1 MDIDFD
7 SLESREVD
15 LATSS
20 AHPET
25 SKILSELDRKKLAR
39 KIALPTNDL
48 EVRSRLRQLEQPVTL
63 FGEGPADRRD
73 RLREF
78 LAKIRLEEQ
87 RERRERGD
95 ASDSQDDDEDEEDKE
110 GDEDGEDQDEDEE
123 FYTEGSLQLKKAR
136 REIVNYSLPR
146 ARKRIARQKI
156 DSTVTL
162 ARLMDVRK
170 TVFENLQSF
179 TNLGSQIGD
188 TRALSSVRFSPD
200 SKMLLTGSWTG
211 QAKLWNVP
219 SCKPIRT
226 LKGHSER
233 IGGVAWHPDATLTQ
247 SSQSINF
254 ATSGADN
261 LIKLWN
267 LESDSSISTLS
278 GHEGRVCRINFHPSG
293 KYLGSASYDST
304 WRLWDV
310 ETCQELLL
318 QEGHSKE
325 VYAISFQQDGSLVC
339 TGGLDAI
346 ARLWDLRSGR
356 TSLVLSGHSRDIL
369 SIDFSPNGY
378 QVATGSNDDTI
389 RIWDLRN
396 QKAIATI
403 PGHKSAISDLKFFQ
417 AEKLPSQQQQ
427 DQENGDGYPNC
438 KIPKAFEDLEIFKD
452 ISTDKVKK
460 EEEEGQD
467 VEMMNGNNNNN
478 GITTMKP
485 DFPISGS
492 FLVSSGY
499 DGYVKIWS
507 ADDWQLV
514 RSLSNDS
521 SGKVMSCDV
530 SSDAR
535 FIVSG
540 QYDRSYKLWATSD
553 VDLS

>member
-7 SLESREVD
+7 NLETREVD
-15 LATSS
+15 LATSA

-39 KIALPTNDL
+39 KIALPTNDG
-48 EVRSRLRQLEQPVTL
+48 EVRTRLRELAEPITL

-73 RLREF
+73 RLRDI
-78 LAKIRLEEQ
+78 LAKARL
-87 RERRERGD
+87 ERGD
-95 ASDSQDDDEDEEDKE
+95 QMDVDAPDPDEASDGASDEDDDDDK
-110 GDEDGEDQDEDEE
+110 DEE
-123 FYTEGSLQLKKAR
+123 FYTEGSAALKKAR
-136 REIVNYSLPR
+136 RDMAEYSLPR
-146 ARKRIARQKI
+146 ARKRIARQKL
-156 DSTVTL
+156 DASVPL

-170 TVFENLQSF
+170 AVFSNLESF

-188 TRALSSVRFSPD
+188 TRALSAVRFSPD
-200 SKMLLTGSWTG
+200 SSMLLSGSWTG
-211 QAKLWNVP
+211 MAKLWSVP
-219 SCKPIRT
+219 ACREIRS
-226 LKGHSER
+226 LKGHKER
-233 IGGVAWHPDATLTQ
+233 IGGVAWHPEATL
-247 SSQSINF
+247 SQSASAVNF

-261 LIKLWN
+261 EIKLWN
-267 LESDSSISTLS
+267 LESDASIRTLT

-293 KYLGSASYDST
+293 RYLGSASYDAT

-310 ETCQELLL
+310 ESGEELLL

-325 VYAISFQQDGSLVC
+325 VYAVAFQNDGALAC

-369 SIDFSPNGY
+369 AIDFSPNGY

-396 QKAIATI
+396 TQAIATI

-417 AEKLPSQQQQ
+417 APRS
-427 DQENGDGYPNC
+427 DAYPTTSV
-438 KIPKAFEDLEIFKD
+438 PRAFAGMDIFSSSMD
-452 ISTDKVKK
+452 VSGDKVKDEDVK
-460 EEEEGQD
+460 PEQD
-467 VEMMNGNNNNN
+467 DVQANGAN
-478 GITTMKP
+478 GASPNSLGSARRAADAP
-485 DFPISGS
+485 DFPVSGS

-499 DGYVKIWS
+499 DGYVKVWS
-507 ADDWQLV
+507 ADDWQVV
-514 RSLSNDS
+514 RSLSNDA
-521 SGKVMSCDV
+521 SGKVMSVDV

-540 QYDRSYKLWATSD
+540 QYDRSFKLWATAD

>member
-7 SLESREVD
+7 SLESREID

-39 KIALPTNDL
+39 KIALPTNDG

-78 LAKIRLEEQ
+78 LARIRMEEQ
-87 RERRERGD
+87 RERRERGEEGGGSESEGD
-95 ASDSQDDDEDEEDKE
+95 EEEDGDKEGEEDDDDE
-110 GDEDGEDQDEDEE
+110 EDEE

-136 REIVNYSLPR
+136 KEIANYSLPR
-146 ARKRIARQKI
+146 ARKRIARQRL

-170 TVFENLQSF
+170 TVFEKLSNF

-188 TRALSSVRFSPD
+188 TRALSAVRFSPD
-200 SKMLLTGSWTG
+200 SKLLLTGSWTG
-211 QAKLWNVP
+211 QAKVWDVP
-219 SCKPIRT
+219 SCKEVKT

-247 SSQSINF
+247 STKSVNF

-267 LESDSSISTLS
+267 LDSDQSVSTLK

-293 KYLGSASYDST
+293 RYLGSASYDST

-310 ETCQELLL
+310 ETCTELLL

-325 VYAISFQQDGSLVC
+325 VYAISFQNDGGLVC

-369 SIDFSPNGY
+369 SIDFSSNGY

-396 QKAIATI
+396 QKAVATI

-417 AEKLPSQQQQ
+417 AEKQQQNLGG
-427 DQENGDGYPNC
+427 DGDGYPNC
-438 KIPKAFEDLEIFKD
+438 KIPRAFEDLEIFKD
-452 ISTDKVKK
+452 VSTDTVKK
-460 EEEEGQD
+460 EEED
-467 VEMMNGNNNNN
+467 VEMNGGAAN
-478 GITTMKP
+478 GSNREKP

-499 DGYVKIWS
+499 DGFVKIWS

>member
-7 SLESREVD
+7 SLESREID

-25 SKILSELDRKKLAR
+25 SAILSELDRKKLAR
-39 KIALPTNDL
+39 KIALPTNDG
-48 EVRSRLRQLEQPVTL
+48 EVRSRLRQLDQPVTL

-73 RLREF
+73 RLREYM
-78 LAKIRLEEQ
+78 ARMRMEQGQAGRLTMGDGGIESEE
-87 RERRERGD
+87 EEE
-95 ASDSQDDDEDEEDKE
+95 SSDDEAEGDKE
-110 GDEDGEDQDEDEE
+110 EGDEE
-123 FYTEGSLQLKKAR
+123 FYTEGTGALKKAR
-136 REIVNYSLPR
+136 REIANYSLPR
-146 ARKRIARQKI
+146 ARKRIARQKL
-156 DSTVTL
+156 DSTVPL

-170 TVFENLQSF
+170 AVFQNLESF

-188 TRALSSVRFSPD
+188 TRALSAVRFSPD

-211 QAKLWNVP
+211 MAKLWNVP
-219 SCKPIRT
+219 SCKEVRT

-233 IGGVAWHPDATLTQ
+233 IGGVAWHPDATL
-247 SSQSINF
+247 SQSPTSVNF

-267 LESDSSISTLS
+267 LESDTALSTLS

-293 KYLGSASYDST
+293 RFLGSASYDAT

-310 ETCQELLL
+310 ETAQELLL

-325 VYAISFQQDGSLVC
+325 VYAIAFQNDGALVC

-369 SIDFSPNGY
+369 SIDFSSNGY

-389 RIWDLRN
+389 RVWDIRN
-396 QKAIATI
+396 HKAIATI

-417 AEKLPSQQQQ
+417 AEKLPSSE
-427 DQENGDGYPNC
+427 DDYPST
-438 KIPKAFEDLEIFKD
+438 KIPKAFEDMEIFKD
-452 ISTDKVKK
+452 VSQDQVKK
-460 EEEEGQD
+460 EEEEED
-467 VEMMNGNNNNN
+467 VKMNGLN
-478 GITTMKP
+478 GGGPKP
-485 DFPISGS
+485 DFPVSGS

-499 DGYVKIWS
+499 DGYVKVWS
-507 ADDWQLV
+507 ADDWQQV

-540 QYDRSYKLWATSD
+540 QYDRSYKLWATAD

>member
-1 MDIDFD
+1 MEIDFD
-7 SLESREVD
+7 SLETREID

-25 SKILSELDRKKLAR
+25 AQILSELDRKKLAR
-39 KIALPTNDL
+39 KIALPTNDG
-48 EVRSRLRQLEQPVTL
+48 EVRARLRELDQPVTL

-73 RLREF
+73 RLRDL
-78 LAKIRLEEQ
+78 LAQARMSKMGSGAN
-87 RERRERGD
+87 GD
-95 ASDSQDDDEDEEDKE
+95 GIEIEGADDQ
-110 GDEDGEDQDEDEE
+110 GSDEDGDDDDADDDDDQDEE
-123 FYTEGSLQLKKAR
+123 FYTEGSIELKKAR
-136 REIVNYSLPR
+136 RDLADYSLPR
-146 ARKRIARQKI
+146 ARKRIARQRT
-156 DSTVTL
+156 DATVPL

-170 TVFENLQSF
+170 AVFSNLESF

-188 TRALSSVRFSPD
+188 TRALSAVRFSPD

-211 QAKLWNVP
+211 VAKLWNVP
-219 SCKPIRT
+219 SCKEIRT

-247 SSQSINF
+247 SPTAVNF

-261 LIKLWN
+261 LIKLWD
-267 LESDSSISTLS
+267 LETENSIQTLS

-293 KYLGSASYDST
+293 RYLGSASYDAT

-310 ETCQELLL
+310 ETASELLL

-325 VYAISFQQDGSLVC
+325 VYAIAFQNDGALVC

-396 QKAIATI
+396 HKAIATI

-417 AEKLPSQQQQ
+417 AEKLPDLS
-427 DQENGDGYPNC
+427 YPDT
-438 KIPKAFEDLEIFKD
+438 KVPRAFEDLEIFKD
-452 ISTDKVKK
+452 VSNDHVKK
-460 EEEEGQD
+460 EEED
-467 VEMMNGNNNNN
+467 VEMSLNGATPHAN
-478 GITTMKP
+478 GRNDKP
-485 DFPISGS
+485 DFPVSGS

-499 DGYVKIWS
+499 DGYVKVWS
-507 ADDWQLV
+507 ADDWQQV

-540 QYDRSYKLWATSD
+540 QYDRSYKLWATAD